1 MEIFAPF
8 LPFIGFPVLWCT
20 VSLLL
25 AYIGGWAKLANQ
37 YLDVPEREKRL
48 ERTYGMQSGYIG
60 TTRYKGCLNFRI
72 YEEGLGLSV
81 LFLFRI
87 GHPPLFIPWDQFHSI
102 SEKRVFFFPFLDTYV
117 GTPVV
122 ASVVLPIWIR
132 DQLPLDCRPTK
143 CGRIVPAAPE
153 SPSHFD

>member
-1 MEIFAPF
+1 MEILAPF
-8 LPFIGFPVLWCT
+8 LPFLGFPVLWCT

-48 ERTYGMQSGYIG
+48 ERIYGMQSGYIG

-87 GHPPLFIPWDQFHSI
+87 GHPPLFIPWDQFHAM
-102 SEKRVFFFPFLDTYV
+102 SEKRVFFTRFCKVFIGQPVIATMTFP
-117 GTPVV
+117 V
-122 ASVVLPIWIR
+122 ALR
-132 DQLPLDCRPTK
+132 D
-143 CGRIVPAAPE
+143 
-153 SPSHFD
+153 HFP